1 MSYGLFNHLIVS
13 SKMSFVLATIFSC
26 RTSFLSTKMEDF
38 FPKFLVTDVK
48 VKCVIFTSY
57 GHCQSF
63 RISQAVKTRKAQTF
77 HPRIDIKL
85 NQNTKNNYIAIKKKK
100 SF

>member
-48 VKCVIFTSY
+48 VKCVIFTS
-57 GHCQSF
+57 QT
-63 RISQAVKTRKAQTF
+63 VKTRKAQTF

-85 NQNTKNNYIAIKKKK
+85 NQNAKNNYIAIKKKK